1 MIIYQCAL
9 YSVSF
14 YLCAGTK
21 ALFSDFH
28 REKAWDEWI
37 QKEHRVADKEDALAK
52 LKAIATSL
60 TTQQFEEA
68 VKALMASHTWEQN
81 PVFQSWFSDMWLSK
95 AKVSI

>member
-1 MIIYQCAL
+1 MLSIQ
-9 YSVSF
+9 SF

-21 ALFSDFH
+21 ALLSDFH

-37 QKEHRVADKEDALAK
+37 QKEHRVADKGDALTK
-52 LKAIATSL
+52 LKAIASSL
-60 TTQQFEEA
+60 TTEQYEEA

-81 PVFQSWFSDMWLSK
+81 PAFQSWFSDTWLSK